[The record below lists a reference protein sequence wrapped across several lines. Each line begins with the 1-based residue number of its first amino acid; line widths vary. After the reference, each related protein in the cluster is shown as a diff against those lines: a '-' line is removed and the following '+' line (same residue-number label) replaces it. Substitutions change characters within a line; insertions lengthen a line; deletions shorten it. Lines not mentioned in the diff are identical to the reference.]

1 MRIIKMKD
9 EEKIILIQ
17 QYGDCVDHKSDD
29 IFFSYIE
36 KFVHD
41 KDDTV
46 RAFAAEAL
54 SRFSNTKLEEK
65 AWKILKSLFQD
76 KNELVRMEAYDS
88 AGCYL
93 KKNADENIIA
103 ELENAIITEK
113 NGLAR
118 SYAID
123 SWLYQKQNSIN
134 NWDDIV
140 KYLNKILEKES
151 NEHCILNCLYGKYI
165 FGEKNILEEIFKY
178 LNHKDYHIRCSC
190 LSIIQEILNGE
201 CSHSD
206 QKKIKKRL
214 ENLFEKEKSMAVISY
229 AEEIYKYY

>member
-1 MRIIKMKD
+1 M
-9 EEKIILIQ
+9 
-17 QYGDCVDHKSDD
+17 
-29 IFFSYIE
+29 
-36 KFVHD
+36 
-41 KDDTV
+41 
-46 RAFAAEAL
+46 
-54 SRFSNTKLEEK
+54 
-65 AWKILKSLFQD
+65 LF
-76 KNELVRMEAYDS
+76 
-88 AGCYL
+88 